1 MPNAIDPTN
10 LIGPEQWAKTI
21 SYYKYPNQ
29 TTRGF
34 LTYITPDE
42 FLSLTTRDANQ
53 LKTIAEQSQKLG
65 KFDIAKFQSEHLPY
79 LDIDKAGKV
88 TNHEG
93 RHRAQLLKN
102 EGITHM
108 PVVIATKEAKANLDV
123 PGLSNQFGNLGKGM
137 YVPLAPQLPGVGGGG
152 SGINSLIPLY

>member
-1 MPNAIDPTN
+1 MPLDPTK

-29 TTRGF
+29 TTKGF

-42 FLSLTTRDANQ
+42 FLSLTTKNAEQ
-53 LKTIAEQSQKLG
+53 LKTIEEQAKKLG
-65 KFDIAKFQSEHLPY
+65 AFDITKFQSEHLPY
-79 LDIDKAGKV
+79 LDIDKSGKV

-102 EGITHM
+102 EGVSHI
-108 PVVIATKEAKANLDV
+108 PVVISTKEPKANLGDI
-123 PGLSNQFGNLGKGM
+123 GSLKNQFGVYTGI
-137 YVPLAPQLPGVGGGG
+137 VPLAPQMPGVGGGG
-152 SGINSLIPLY
+152 MGINSLIPLY